1 MQNAGLFPLNMLSS
15 FKKDDEDRPSA
26 RRCCLEL
33 GDLAELLKRK
43 MWPQLRWNLVIEG
56 LR

>member
-1 MQNAGLFPLNMLSS
+1 MLSS
-15 FKKDDEDRPSA
+15 FKKDDEDRPST